1 MRGVRPLESR
11 PRRSASSFARGR
23 SALAAFAL
31 LSALG
36 AAGSG
41 RAVEPDEVLP
51 DAKLE
56 ARARDVSS
64 GLRCLVCQNQ
74 SIDDSAAPLARDLRL
89 IVREHLAAGD
99 SDDQIRAYLVQRYGD
114 FVLLKPPFEP
124 ATLLLWGTP
133 ALVVLLG
140 GLALLRRRRPAD
152 GLRPLSP
159 DEQARLEAL
168 MAEPPR
174 T

>member
-1 MRGVRPLESR
+1 M
-11 PRRSASSFARGR
+11 SAR
-23 SALAAFAL
+23 SALAALAL
-31 LSALG
+31 LAGLG
-36 AAGSG
+36 AAGG
-41 RAVEPDEVLP
+41 ARAVEPDEVLP

-56 ARARDVSS
+56 ARAREVSS

-89 IVREHLAAGD
+89 IVREHLKAGD
-99 SDDQIRAYLVQRYGD
+99 TDAEIRAYLVQRYGD

-133 ALVVLLG
+133 VLVVGLG
-140 GLALLRRRRPAD
+140 GLALLRRPRPSDAP
-152 GLRPLSP
+152 RPLTP
-159 DEQARLEAL
+159 DEQARVDAL

-174 T
+174 G